1 KNCFFLA
8 GRSWES
14 PFYGAFQQHIHMKSL
29 VSYPQTFGIATVKFG
44 HLSEFCVF
52 PVFDWTEPEKTF
64 KIYANRL

>member
-1 KNCFFLA
+1 

-29 VSYPQTFGIATVKFG
+29 VSYPRTFGIATVKFG
-44 HLSEFCVF
+44 HLSKFCDF
-52 PVFDWTEPEKTF
+52 PVFDWTDPEKTF